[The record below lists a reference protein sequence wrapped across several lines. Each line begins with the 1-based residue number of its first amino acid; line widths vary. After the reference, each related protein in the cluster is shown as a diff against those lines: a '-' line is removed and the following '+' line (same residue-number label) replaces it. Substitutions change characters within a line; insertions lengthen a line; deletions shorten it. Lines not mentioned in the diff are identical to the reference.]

1 MLINIY
7 NSKGDYSNKSNLK
20 LKKFKISSYY
30 SQHYSNSAVT
40 IQIVALFK
48 ISVSIQIRNM
58 NSA

>member
-30 SQHYSNSAVT
+30 SQHYSNSADT
-40 IQIVALFK
+40 IQIRGT
-48 ISVSIQIRNM
+48 I
-58 NSA
+58 